1 MCEGS
6 MSTLLIELKD
16 DKKKSFIR
24 DLLANYDFVEI
35 IDISEAHKSGSNSL
49 RLLELSNLWENYDID
64 IDILREK
71 AWSRNFDIDRY

>member
-1 MCEGS
+1 

-35 IDISEAHKSGSNSL
+35 IDISEAHKSGSNSSS
-49 RLLELSNLWENYDID
+49 LLELSNLWENYDID
-64 IDILREK
+64 IGILREK